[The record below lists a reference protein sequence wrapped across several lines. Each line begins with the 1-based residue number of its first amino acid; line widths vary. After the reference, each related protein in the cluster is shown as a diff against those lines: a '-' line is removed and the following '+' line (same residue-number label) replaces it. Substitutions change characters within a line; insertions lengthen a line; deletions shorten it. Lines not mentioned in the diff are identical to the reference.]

1 MTEPLLQVD
10 GLEVAFPTGFRRPP
24 FQALR
29 GISLEIAP
37 GETLGVVGESGS
49 GKSTLGRVVLGLQ
62 RPSAGRVRFAGRDL
76 LAMRAGER
84 RRLAPRLQT
93 VFQDPRSSL
102 NPQLNVAE
110 LLAEPLRT
118 SGMPR
123 AHAQAR
129 IAELLDAVGLP
140 ADSGTRRPHEFS
152 GGQRQRIAIA
162 RALATGPEL
171 IVCDEPVSALD
182 LTTQVTVLDL
192 LVRLQRETGVAYLFI
207 THDLDVVRYVA
218 HRVAVMRRGSIV
230 EQGDARQVT
239 RDPAEDYTR
248 RLLLASPVI
257 DPAEQRRRR
266 ELRAAGAA

>member
-1 MTEPLLQVD
+1 
-10 GLEVAFPTGFRRPP
+10 
-24 FQALR
+24 
-29 GISLEIAP
+29 AP

-62 RPSAGRVRFAGRDL
+62 KPSAGRARFAGEDL
-76 LAMRAGER
+76 FAMRTRER

-123 AHAQAR
+123 AQAQTR

-140 ADSGTRRPHEFS
+140 SDSGERRPHEFS

-207 THDLDVVRYVA
+207 THDLDV
-218 HRVAVMRRGSIV
+218 
-230 EQGDARQVT
+230 
-239 RDPAEDYTR
+239 
-248 RLLLASPVI
+248 
-257 DPAEQRRRR
+257 
-266 ELRAAGAA
+266 